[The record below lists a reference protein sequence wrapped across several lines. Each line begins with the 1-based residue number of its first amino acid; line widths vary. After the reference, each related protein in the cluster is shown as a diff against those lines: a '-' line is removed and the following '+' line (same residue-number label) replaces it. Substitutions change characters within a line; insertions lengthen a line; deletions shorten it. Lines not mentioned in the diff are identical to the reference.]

1 MDLCELVNAP
11 ERQRK
16 APECPKAFVHDFSLG
31 STADYAYMLDF
42 NVVTAVI
49 RRPVSLER
57 ILGSGVD
64 QSKSSIFLKLSADKL
79 LVFK

>member
-1 MDLCELVNAP
+1 MQCLIHNLGLNTYIREGLDLCELENAP

-42 NVVTAVI
+42 NVVTAVK
-49 RRPVSLER
+49 RGYPPT
-57 ILGSGVD
+57 
-64 QSKSSIFLKLSADKL
+64 SIT
-79 LVFK
+79 